1 MQTDSTKGLNT
12 QNAVERFVVFI
23 WEVIQG
29 TNIPNLA
36 YVPNMTLVGANLPV
50 GTFFPL
56 HNDHFYP
63 ILQSFFAV
71 FRIHII
77 LIWIR
82 IRGSV
87 SVMMDLDPDPDPR

>member
-63 ILQSFFAV
+63 ILQSFFDPPPPPL
-71 FRIHII
+71 FNYLLI
-77 LIWIR
+77 LMETKGHVIEQI
-82 IRGSV
+82 
-87 SVMMDLDPDPDPR
+87 